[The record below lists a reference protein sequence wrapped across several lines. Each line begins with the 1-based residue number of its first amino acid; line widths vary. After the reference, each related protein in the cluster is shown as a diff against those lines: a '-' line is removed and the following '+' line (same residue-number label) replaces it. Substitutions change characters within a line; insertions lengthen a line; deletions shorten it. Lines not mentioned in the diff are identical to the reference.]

1 MNSLLDGDTNIH
13 IWNTGHIII
22 IIIII
27 TSTTIIIII
36 IIIMLQNRFFKN
48 ENYLINSEKLTNT
61 CLSPTEGESRALKSC
76 IHTQTNTPLC

>member
-22 IIIII
+22 IIIIN
-27 TSTTIIIII
+27 TTIITN

-48 ENYLINSEKLTNT
+48 EIYLINSEKLNNT
-61 CLSPTEGESRALKSC
+61 CLSPTEGESRALKSRT
-76 IHTQTNTPLC
+76 HTYKHTSLSHSS